1 MTRTRVVVYVIR
13 RIVRRN
19 VIVFAPCSKSYFR
32 IREI

>member
-19 VIVFAPCSKSYFR
+19 VIVFCAVFEIIFSY
-32 IREI
+32 